1 MKVMSWCLQTRQC
14 VALCYFSS
22 VVAWVLARVLLSRR
36 FLIGNVS
43 YYHLSLFLP
52 PKVIRQA
59 PQGSSLTVKTKP
71 DFPVDQ
77 NCADLIFQCI
87 ASLNQLW
94 WLVGYSSFWSGV
106 ARETVVVEADA
117 FKETDIIYQTL
128 QSMDDVAGTSELV
141 CGVSVSSDRSQ
152 FESDLLV
159 Q

>member
-1 MKVMSWCLQTRQC
+1 MHCFIEPTAV
-14 VALCYFSS
+14 
-22 VVAWVLARVLLSRR
+22 
-36 FLIGNVS
+36 
-43 YYHLSLFLP
+43 
-52 PKVIRQA
+52 
-59 PQGSSLTVKTKP
+59 
-71 DFPVDQ
+71 
-77 NCADLIFQCI
+77 
-87 ASLNQLW
+87 
-94 WLVGYSSFWSGV
+94 VGYSSFWSGV

>member
-1 MKVMSWCLQTRQC
+1 M
-14 VALCYFSS
+14 
-22 VVAWVLARVLLSRR
+22 
-36 FLIGNVS
+36 
-43 YYHLSLFLP
+43 
-52 PKVIRQA
+52 
-59 PQGSSLTVKTKP
+59 
-71 DFPVDQ
+71 
-77 NCADLIFQCI
+77 
-87 ASLNQLW
+87 
-94 WLVGYSSFWSGV
+94 